1 MNNYICSLF
10 ITFCEYYLM
19 ALIRKYCFLT
29 VIIMLLFGCSD
40 SGNKSGETDS
50 QGDPVSEYKL
60 DKATEILY
68 MIPSPIE
75 VVSLLKKAG
84 AEYKGEILNPAENVS
99 KYQTTRAKAINLGI
113 YGTDINYA
121 SMFDQTQE
129 TLFYVKCAK
138 TLANNLGVM
147 NAFDKETLDRIEGNI
162 ENRDSMVTIM
172 SDTYWEADTYLKENE
187 RANIS
192 ALVITGG
199 WIEGLHIATKIA
211 EMKPGNVKLVNRI
224 AEQKYSLN
232 NLVLLINTYEKD
244 ADIKYVLNDLME
256 IKAIY
261 DKLETVKTQGENKVD
276 EKTGITTIGGTKE
289 IKISPEQVAS
299 ISGKIKEIRT
309 KYIEQN

>member
-1 MNNYICSLF
+1 MNHKLNIWLF
-10 ITFCEYYLM
+10 S
-19 ALIRKYCFLT
+19 AFL
-29 VIIMLLFGCSD
+29 LLFLGCSD
-40 SGNKSGETDS
+40 SGKTPGESGNG
-50 QGDPVSEYKL
+50 GDPLADYKME
-60 DKATEILY
+60 KAKEILY

-84 AEYKGEILNPAENVS
+84 AEYKGEFLNPAENVS
-99 KYQTTRAKAINLGI
+99 KYQTTRARAINLGI

-121 SMFDQTQE
+121 SMFNQTQE

-162 ENRDSMVTIM
+162 ETRDSMVTIM

-192 ALVITGG
+192 ALVIAGG
-199 WIEGLHIATKIA
+199 WIEGLYLATKIA
-211 EMKPGNVKLVNRI
+211 ASKPGNEKLILRI

-232 NLVLLINTYEKD
+232 NLILLINTYEKD
-244 ADIKYVLNDLME
+244 DDIKYLLNDLSE
-256 IKAIY
+256 IKAIF
-261 DKLETVKTQGENKVD
+261 DKIEMVNVEGETTVD
-276 EKTGITTIGGTKE
+276 QVTGITTIGGSRDL
-289 IKISPEQVAS
+289 KISEDQLAS
-299 ISGKIKEIRT
+299 ITGKIKDVRT

>member
-1 MNNYICSLF
+1 MYVKQQYFLFTIFTLLF
-10 ITFCEYYLM
+10 I
-19 ALIRKYCFLT
+19 
-29 VIIMLLFGCSD
+29 GCSD
-40 SGNKSGETDS
+40 SGTKSAESESETETE
-50 QGDPVSEYKL
+50 SEYKV
-60 DKATEILY
+60 DKAKEILY

-75 VVSLLKKAG
+75 VVSLIKKAG
-84 AEYKGEILNPAENVS
+84 AEYKGEILNNVDNVS

-129 TLFYVKCAK
+129 TLFYVKAAK
-138 TLANNLGVM
+138 TLANSLGVM

-192 ALVITGG
+192 ALVIAGG
-199 WIEGLHIATKIA
+199 WIEGLHIATKII
-211 EMKPGNVKLVNRI
+211 EMKPGNEMLVKRI

-232 NLVLLINTYEKD
+232 NLVLLVNSYDKD
-244 ADIKYVLNDLME
+244 ADIKYVLDDLVAL
-256 IKAIY
+256 KAIY
-261 DKLETVKTQGENKVD
+261 DKLDMQKTDGENKVD
-276 EKTGITTIGGTKE
+276 ENTGITTIGGTKE
-289 IKISPEQVAS
+289 IKISKEQLAS
-299 ISGKIKEIRT
+299 ISSKVKEIRT